1 MCTGSAPA
9 PISSKAGKRKAFQPC
24 DDIDPS
30 LKLVRSASANL
41 AKQTGRPRAVAR
53 AALDAL
59 GEDRD
64 QACRLLLSGLA
75 LAVLD
80 SEPCEVEL
88 LAQGIPVWLKEEG
101 DESRSTV
108 LSVGAFE
115 GCFLLRVQKGRQEP
129 LRLFALE
136 PVDVCLVSAPGLIVE
151 EAWAELE
158 YTEAPAVEGLEK
170 DENEEQP
177 KQAQEK
183 RPKQAQQDVVF
194 VFENLK
200 QNDLLR
206 QRRYKKAA
214 EQWTRTAPTHV
225 QSVPSRPRNLKAW
238 LTLRVGVGQFMLG
251 ESVGGM
257 VQDSRISR
265 IKECWVQEEGN
276 AGRTSPQLFQLNET
290 LRRRAFAP
298 MFFDYE
304 ELERRLATEESHQYF
319 DWELLETQLM
329 QEADEQL
336 DDLSCIGPSALAHS
350 LAEMEDRL
358 DKERDDDLFNLQTF
372 GEDCSWSFEEASLL
386 EVEGLSGSGGANGGK
401 AEGGDLEF
409 VAIKEVAYQNHKTRE
424 INLLKSITHSCVVSL
439 LDSDLASSQQFCFVE
454 PGEGDAKVLCMVL
467 EYLPQNLHQKIGVED
482 VRCFSFQLLRALAHL
497 DGTRIVHRD
506 LKPENILLDP
516 GSRAVRVA
524 DFGSAKDWWSCG
536 CITAEMMLG
545 RPLFTGE
552 SSWGQMYAA
561 LPGLNLVNELEY
573 MGYPL
578 RIFDDYML
586 LFDADYMD
594 GSHLRA
600 GGDCRLAGHF
610 AKLAELERP
619 ASAWEELLPAF
630 AEERQALELPESLLS
645 FDPAK
650 RLHPA
655 VAMRSSFFQH
665 LADDPNPLPPNLVD
679 YSEEELSTC
688 DTMAKKKLW
697 ALRHMVQA
705 RSPFIDT
712 ESVGKRAGYEE
723 EESRDAKRRRVGD
736 RPVDDLSDIP

>member
-1 MCTGSAPA
+1 MCTGSAAA
-9 PISSKAGKRKAFQPC
+9 PVSSKAGKRKAFQPC

-88 LAQGIPVWLKEEG
+88 LAKGIPVWLKEEG
-101 DESRSTV
+101 EESRSTV
-108 LSVGAFE
+108 LGVGAFE

-136 PVDVCLVSAPGLIVE
+136 PVDVCLVSAPGLTVE

-170 DENEEQP
+170 DSVIHSCSYDPGPVQVPLDRCEGKPSLILVRVVKKTNIIAPPNSMSRARRRPREAAKRSSGLAELAEEAP
-177 KQAQEK
+177 KRWRYQRQAQIGSGTFGK
-183 RPKQAQQDVVF
+183 VF
-194 VFENLK
+194 L
-200 QNDLLR
+200 
-206 QRRYKKAA
+206 A
-214 EQWTRTAPTHV
+214 EQ
-225 QSVPSRPRNLKAW
+225 
-238 LTLRVGVGQFMLG
+238 F
-251 ESVGGM
+251 
-257 VQDSRISR
+257 
-265 IKECWVQEEGN
+265 
-276 AGRTSPQLFQLNET
+276 
-290 LRRRAFAP
+290 
-298 MFFDYE
+298 
-304 ELERRLATEESHQYF
+304 
-319 DWELLETQLM
+319 
-329 QEADEQL
+329 EA
-336 DDLSCIGPSALAHS
+336 SS
-350 LAEMEDRL
+350 
-358 DKERDDDLFNLQTF
+358 
-372 GEDCSWSFEEASLL
+372 EEAP
-386 EVEGLSGSGGANGGK
+386 ARK
-401 AEGGDLEF
+401 
-409 VAIKEVAYQNHKTRE
+409 VAIKEVAYQSHKTRE
-424 INLLKSITHSCVVSL
+424 ITLLKSITHSCVVSL
-439 LDSDLASSQQFCFVE
+439 LDSFVE
-454 PGEGDAKVLCMVL
+454 PGEDDAKVLCMVL
-467 EYLPQNLHQKIGVED
+467 EYLPQNLHQKIGGEPLCVED

-524 DFGSAKDWWSCG
+524 DFGSAKVLDGEPSSSYICSRWWRAPELIFGASRYGTSVDWWSCG

-552 SSWGQMYAA
+552 SSWGQMYEIVRA
-561 LPGLNLVNELEY
+561 LGTPTMEEVEA
-573 MGYPL
+573 MQ
-578 RIFDDYML
+578 
-586 LFDADYMD
+586 
-594 GSHLRA
+594 A

-650 RLHPA
+650 RLHPV

-665 LADDPNPLPPNLVD
+665 LPDDPNPLPPNLAD

-697 ALRHMVQA
+697 ALKLMLQA
-705 RSPFIDT
+705 RSPFLDT
-712 ESVGKRAGYEE
+712 ESVGKRPGYEE